1 MKTWTLDSFLEFIH
15 QQEFVITFFEGKN
28 CRVCHALFPKLETLA
43 QNEFSEIPLI
53 VVNTDENPD
62 IAGQNIVF
70 TLPLIIIFKQG
81 REVVRISGKQPMFQ
95 ITEELRRTLQ
105 VNDGEHPFSAFLV
118 D

>member
-1 MKTWTLDSFLEFIH
+1 MKIWTLDSFLEYIH
-15 QQEFVITFFEGKN
+15 QQEFVLTFFEGKN
-28 CRVCHALFPKLETLA
+28 CNVCHALFPKLEVLA
-43 QNEFSEIPLI
+43 QTEFPEIPLI

-95 ITEELRRTLQ
+95 ITEEVRRTLQ
-105 VNDGEHPFSAFLV
+105 FNDSEHPFSAFSV
-118 D
+118 E